1 MKKNRLTSLLVLLM
15 TSCGSVSAPLITP
28 TAEVPVSSQL
38 ATSTLEI
45 PATASPTSSP
55 VTPSSTAQ
63 TSLPVAPP
71 PTTQATDRPFSAI
84 LARMYP
90 GSFLLLGGV
99 ENGEWLSPETAASHL
114 ADGEMYQTFGALG
127 TAGSAKGSAPEYD
140 RFCSG
145 YWVKTDS
152 YPFGGRSVAVTGDW
166 NVMPRIAQ
174 ELSTDHDTYIEVV
187 RNWLI
192 EQNFLEPVVKIDQIL
207 RVDVEGDGTEEVL
220 ISASHFVESTGHNV
234 EPGDY
239 SLVLMRKVAGN
250 SAVTIPVIG
259 DYYYQPVENQFPL
272 TYGSLFVAD
281 LNGDGSLEILV
292 GIERWE
298 GSGVAAYEVD
308 GTNTKM
314 ITKVFCGF

>member
-1 MKKNRLTSLLVLLM
+1 MKKYRLVSLLVLLM

-28 TAEVPVSSQL
+28 TPETPV
-38 ATSTLEI
+38 I
-45 PATASPTSSP
+45 ASPTSLP
-55 VTPSSTAQ
+55 VTPSPTAQ

-71 PTTQATDRPFSAI
+71 PTMQAADRPFSAI

-114 ADGEMYQTFGALG
+114 SDGEMYQTFSTLG
-127 TAGSAKGSAPEYD
+127 TTGSAKGSAPEYD

-166 NVMPRIAQ
+166 NVTPRIAQ
-174 ELSTDHDTYIEVV
+174 ELPTDQATYIEVV

-192 EQNFLEPVVKIDQIL
+192 EQNFIEPVVTIDQIL
-207 RVDVEGDGTEEVL
+207 RVDMEGDGTEEVL
-220 ISASHFVESTGHNV
+220 ISASHFVESTGHSV
-234 EPGDY
+234 ELGDY

-250 SAVTIPVIG
+250 SAVTIPIIG

-298 GSGVAAYEVD
+298 GTGVAAYEMD